1 MIAPI
6 NKNEKKKYKYNVYQ
20 TANKAFCL
28 RPSQDSKQRSTFS
41 TPTPLKTI
49 RECTKND
56 LITMCKPDVINGTIC
71 R

>member
-6 NKNEKKKYKYNVYQ
+6 NKNEKKYKYNVYQ

-41 TPTPLKTI
+41 TPTSQNYTRMHEERLNNYVQTG
-49 RECTKND
+49 CY
-56 LITMCKPDVINGTIC
+56 
-71 R
+71 